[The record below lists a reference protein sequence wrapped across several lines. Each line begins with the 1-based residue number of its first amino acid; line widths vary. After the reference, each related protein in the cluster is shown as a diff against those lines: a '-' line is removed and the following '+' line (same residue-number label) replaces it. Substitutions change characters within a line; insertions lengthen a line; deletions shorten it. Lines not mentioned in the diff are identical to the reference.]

1 MTLSP
6 YEYYMSNNL
15 PIATQWTLNA
25 TASLPSH
32 VVLSV
37 ALVATTSTGQKGTG
51 WLVSNRH
58 IVTNEHV
65 VRGGSALTV
74 LVQFSDGVVVPIQGI
89 NIDPLTDLAVL
100 TFQQPVSYVPLKID
114 RNIPDIGTRICAW
127 GHPLGYNG
135 PQPILSVGYVA
146 GFNAHQPQGMI
157 TPQRRLVLNAALNP
171 GNSGGP
177 ILAWGE
183 QTIRGV
189 AVTKHAPISQYLQ
202 SAINALKTNSS
213 GVVFTSTD
221 GQGKTQNFVES
232 QIVAEIL
239 QHFQGM
245 TQVVLGEAIAAEDV
259 ISFLDKN
266 SVPWQAA

>member
-1 MTLSP
+1 
-6 YEYYMSNNL
+6 MSNNL

-25 TASLPSH
+25 TAALPSQ

-51 WLVSNRH
+51 WIVSDRH

-65 VRGGSALTV
+65 VRGGSAITV
-74 LVQFSDGVVVPIQGI
+74 LVQFSDGVVAPIQSI
-89 NIDPLTDLAVL
+89 SVDPLTDLAVL
-100 TFQQPVSYVPLKID
+100 TLQQPVSYAPLKID
-114 RNIPDIGTRICAW
+114 KTIPDIGTRVCAW

-146 GFNAHQPQGMI
+146 GFSAHQPQGMP
-157 TPQRRLVLNAALNP
+157 TLQRRLVLNAALNP

-177 ILAWGE
+177 IFAWGE
-183 QTIRGV
+183 QAVRGV
-189 AVTKHAPISQYLQ
+189 AVTKHAPISQYLE
-202 SAINALKTNSS
+202 SAINALKTNRS
-213 GVVFTSTD
+213 GVVFTTTD
-221 GQGKTQNFVES
+221 GQGNTKTFVES

-239 QHFQGM
+239 EHFQGM

-259 ISFLDKN
+259 VLFLNKN
-266 SVPWQAA
+266 SIPWQAA

>member
-1 MTLSP
+1 
-6 YEYYMSNNL
+6 MSNDL

-25 TASLPSH
+25 TAALPSQ

-51 WLVSNRH
+51 WLVSNQH

-65 VRGGSALTV
+65 VRGGSATTV
-74 LVQFSDGVVVPIQGI
+74 LVQFSDGVVVPIQAI
-89 NIDPLTDLAVL
+89 NVDPLTDLAVL
-100 TFQQPVSYVPLKID
+100 TLRQPVSHVPLKID
-114 RNIPDIGTRICAW
+114 GSVPDIGTRVCAW

-146 GFNAHQPQGMI
+146 GFNAHQPQGLL

-177 ILAWGE
+177 IFAWGE
-183 QTIRGV
+183 QTVRGV
-189 AVTKHAPISQYLQ
+189 AVTKHAPISQYLH
-202 SAINALKTNSS
+202 SAINALKTNNS
-213 GVVFTSTD
+213 GVCFTATD
-221 GQGKTQNFVES
+221 SQGKTTNFVES

-245 TQVVLGEAIAAEDV
+245 TQVVLGEAISAEDV
-259 ISFLDKN
+259 ISFLDRN
-266 SVPWQAA
+266 NIPWQAA